1 MTKSITRV
9 TSAVSE
15 LLMTDNI
22 EDIQTL
28 LIFRTGW
35 GKKTRYCT
43 VNTHKNLVNSYPK
56 FQESRL
62 IYFDK
67 YS

>member
-28 LIFRTGW
+28 LIFRMG
-35 GKKTRYCT
+35 GA
-43 VNTHKNLVNSYPK
+43 KNLDTV
-56 FQESRL
+56 L
-62 IYFDK
+62 
-67 YS
+67 